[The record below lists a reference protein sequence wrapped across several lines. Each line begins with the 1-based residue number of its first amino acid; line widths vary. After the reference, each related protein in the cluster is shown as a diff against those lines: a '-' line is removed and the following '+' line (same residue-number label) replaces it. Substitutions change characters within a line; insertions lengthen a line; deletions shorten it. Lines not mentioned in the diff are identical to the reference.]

1 MRPLVLIVALLLLL
15 PLSAAAGSGGT
26 GITQLLS
33 LPIPDSVELCGEPVP
48 LDRED
53 VVERVDLELV
63 VSLGSPITTALWF
76 KRIPR
81 YFPFIEAALR
91 EKGLPDDLKYVALV
105 ESNLRADAVS
115 SAGATGP
122 WQFMAGT
129 GSACGL
135 ERSSWR
141 DERRDWEQATRAA
154 LDHLAE
160 LREYFGSWPAALAAY
175 NAGKARVAQA
185 MEAQGQ
191 VDFYGLRLPRE
202 TERYVFRAIA
212 AKLLVENPSAYG
224 IDLEG
229 ARLYEPE
236 DVAEVTVEVQRRQ
249 MPVAAVAE
257 AAGVSY
263 RRFLE
268 LNPSLVSRE
277 LPRGAHR
284 VAVPAAAA
292 TELGGG
298 LARWERENPEPKIVY
313 YEVRRGDTL
322 SAIAR
327 SHGVQLTDLMGWNNL
342 TPRSV
347 IRPGQALAV
356 HAVD

>member
-1 MRPLVLIVALLLLL
+1 MRALAMIGTLLLLSAL
-15 PLSAAAGSGGT
+15 PAAGAQGGA
-26 GITQLLS
+26 GITQMLS
-33 LPIPDSVELCGEPVP
+33 LPIPASVALCGEPVP

-63 VSLGSPITTALWF
+63 VTLGNQISTTLWF

-81 YFPFIEAALR
+81 YFPFIEQAIR
-91 EKGLPDDLKYVALV
+91 EKGLPEDLKYVALV
-105 ESNLRADAVS
+105 ESNLRADAIS

-175 NAGKARVAQA
+175 NAGKSRVAQA

-202 TERYVFRAIA
+202 TERYVFRVIA
-212 AKLLVENPSAYG
+212 AKLLVENPAAYG
-224 IDLEG
+224 IELEG

-236 DVAEVTVEVQRRQ
+236 EVAEATVEVQRRQ
-249 MPVAAVAE
+249 VPVAAVAG

-277 LPRGAHR
+277 LPRGTHR
-284 VAVPAAAA
+284 VVVPAGA
-292 TELGGG
+292 EEGVGRG
-298 LARWERENPEPKIVY
+298 LALWERENPEPKTVY
-313 YEVRRGDTL
+313 YE
-322 SAIAR
+322 
-327 SHGVQLTDLMGWNNL
+327 
-342 TPRSV
+342 
-347 IRPGQALAV
+347 
-356 HAVD
+356 